1 MDVATLLHLFIMAV
15 TLAVKIAAPI
25 LLAAVVIGLAVSL
38 FQALTQINES
48 TLAFIPK
55 LLVVAVVI
63 YLTLPWMVQE
73 MVGFTTYVFS
83 FASQVVQ

>member
-1 MDVATLLHLFIMAV
+1 MDVATLLHLFVTAV

-25 LLAAVVIGLAVSL
+25 LLAAVVIGLAISL

-55 LLVVAVVI
+55 LLVVVVVI
-63 YLTLPWMVQE
+63 YITLPWMIQE
-73 MVGFTTYVFS
+73 MVGFTTHVFWV
-83 FASQVVQ
+83 ASQVIQ